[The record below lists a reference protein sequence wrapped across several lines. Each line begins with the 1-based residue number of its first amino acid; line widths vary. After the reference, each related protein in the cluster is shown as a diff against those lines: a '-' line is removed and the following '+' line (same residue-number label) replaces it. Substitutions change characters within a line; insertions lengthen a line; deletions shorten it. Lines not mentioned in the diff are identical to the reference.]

1 MREAHTATVGDPDS
15 PRGSMCHV
23 VYDVVDRAT
32 TPPVARNAPPG
43 PVGSILERFRG
54 TAGVPATVGEET
66 TQELVS
72 VFAALDAF
80 ELEAVGAREHAEAMA
95 AHRLHEA
102 EEGAREILAAAKGLA
117 DSERGDALKA
127 GLRAADVEASQIVAR
142 AEADAR
148 RIDERGRE
156 RLPGLVDE
164 VVARVLEAS

>member
-1 MREAHTATVGDPDS
+1 MWEAHTATVGDPDS
-15 PRGSMCHV
+15 LRAGMCHV
-23 VYDVVDRAT
+23 VSDVVEKAA
-32 TPPVARNAPPG
+32 TPPVARRAPAG

-54 TAGVPATVGEET
+54 TAGVPAAVGEET
-66 TQELVS
+66 TQELVP
-72 VFAALDAF
+72 VFVALDAF
-80 ELEAVGAREHAEAMA
+80 ELEAAAIREHAAEMA

-102 EEGAREILAAAKGLA
+102 EEGAREILAAARSQA

-127 GLRAADVEASQIVAR
+127 GLRAADVEAAQIVAR